1 MVRLGK
7 PMRIRYVLVPG
18 WTDHA
23 DELARMADYVAGLGP
38 MVELVEVLPFHQLGM
53 AKWKQLGKP
62 YRLAETPTPTKAATE
77 AAREVFRA
85 RGLTVE

>member
-7 PMRIRYVLVPG
+7 TMRIRYVLVPG

-38 MVELVEVLPFHQLGM
+38 LVELVEVLPFHQLGK
-53 AKWKQLGKP
+53 AKWEQLGKP
-62 YRLAETPTPTKAATE
+62 YRLAETPTPTNAATE
-77 AAREVFRA
+77 AAREVFRT
-85 RGLTVE
+85 RGLTVA